1 MGYYKELLADVRRK
15 IRQIRREEKELN
27 KSASNHYKKAK
38 EQYELE
44 VAKMKRITGGKY
56 RWSLG
61 SMRKTTENLEKVLEE
76 LNTFTSQPNILK
88 TDRDRRFEN
97 RVKEFMHNWDL
108 QRDAANKFF
117 DIINSSEIEKLIEG
131 EYLSSSNILELS
143 TNQEHA
149 KRVICNL
156 TNMTEEDKKKLTDLP
171 ESEKVDFLREIIK
184 RR

>member
-15 IRQIRREEKELN
+15 IRQIRREEKELD

-44 VAKMKRITGGKY
+44 KAKLKRMTGGKY
-56 RWSLG
+56 KWSLG
-61 SMRKTTENLEKVLEE
+61 SMPKTTENLEKVLEE
-76 LNTFTSQPNILK
+76 LKTFTSQPNILK
-88 TDRDRRFEN
+88 TDRDRRYEN
-97 RVKEFMHNWDL
+97 RVNEFMHNWGLSRHTSD
-108 QRDAANKFF
+108 KFF

-131 EYLSSSNILELS
+131 EYLSSSDILELS
-143 TNQEHA
+143 TDKGNARQ
-149 KRVICNL
+149 VICNL
-156 TNMTEEDKKKLTDLP
+156 ANMSVDDKKKLTDKP